1 MFSEEKIAIIKQEFD
16 GIFQRIFTYFD
27 KVNVETPYL
36 ENRYMPHDFD
46 INEWYSETIQEQDQ
60 REAEILSQNISRVVK
75 NLTSAAKGSPLVDD
89 ADIRDMRMC
98 IKQIRSALF
107 FREYRFW
114 DTDVIHDE
122 GTVLGVSPATQSD
135 NTPIDNARALKIVC
149 SSHKKILK
157 IVDLISPIESSFS
170 SVTINREMQG
180 VSKFR
185 PNTAFIMMQIDRN
198 QPDLDDVRDGIKDTF
213 FSFGIKAVRADE
225 IEHEDMITKRILDEI
240 ATSEFLIADL
250 TGSRP
255 SVYYEVGYAH
265 AIGKRV
271 ILYRKEGTK
280 LHFDLSVHNCPEYR
294 NVGDLKEKLKIRL
307 KSLTNKEPQN

>member
-1 MFSEEKIAIIKQEFD
+1 MFSEEKVATLKQELD
-16 GIFQRIFTYFD
+16 GICQRICAYFE
-27 KVNVETPYL
+27 KFEVELPFRDHWTK
-36 ENRYMPHDFD
+36 PHDFD
-46 INEWYSETIQEQDQ
+46 INEWYSQTIPEQEQ

-75 NLTSAAKGSPLVDD
+75 DLTSAAKRSPLIDD

-98 IKQIRSALF
+98 LKEIRSALF

-122 GTVLGVSPATQSD
+122 GTVLGVSPASQSD
-135 NTPIDNARALKIVC
+135 NTPVDNTEALKIV
-149 SSHKKILK
+149 KKSCNRIFK
-157 IVDLISPIESSFS
+157 VVDLISPSELPLFPLM
-170 SVTINREMQG
+170 NGQEAQN

-185 PNTAFIMMQIDRN
+185 PNTAFIMMQIDKN

-213 FSFGIKAVRADE
+213 SSFGIKAVRADE

-271 ILYRKEGTK
+271 ILYRKKGTR
-280 LHFDLSVHNCPEYR
+280 LHFDLSVHNCPEYK
-294 NVGDLKEKLKIRL
+294 NVGDLKEKLKNRL
-307 KSLTNKEPQN
+307 KSSTNKKPQG

>member
-1 MFSEEKIAIIKQEFD
+1 MFSEYNITTLKQELD
-16 GIFQRIFTYFD
+16 GICKRILTYLDDVKVLLPFQD
-27 KVNVETPYL
+27 SWQS
-36 ENRYMPHDFD
+36 PHDFN
-46 INEWYSETIQEQDQ
+46 INEWYSETVREQEQ

-75 NLTSAAKGSPLVDD
+75 SLSSAAKSSPLIDD
-89 ADIRDMRMC
+89 ADIRDMSMC
-98 IKQIRSALF
+98 LKQIRSALF
-107 FREYRFW
+107 FREYRHW

-122 GTVLGVSPATQSD
+122 GAVLGVSPASQSE
-135 NTPIDNARALKIVC
+135 NTPIDNSKAIKIVR
-149 SSHKKILK
+149 SSYNNLIK
-157 IVDLISPIESSFS
+157 IVDLISPVEPFYSPPTMSQETHKI
-170 SVTINREMQG
+170 
-180 VSKFR
+180 SKFR
-185 PNTAFIMMQIDRN
+185 PNTAFIMMWIDKT

-213 FSFGIKAVRADE
+213 SSFGIKAVRSDE
-225 IEHEDMITKRILDEI
+225 IEHEDMITRRILDEI

-294 NVGDLKEKLKIRL
+294 NVGDLKEKLKNRL
-307 KSLTNKEPQN
+307 KSLTNKEPQG

>member
-1 MFSEEKIAIIKQEFD
+1 MFSEEKIATLTQEFD
-16 GIFQRIFTYFD
+16 SICQSIFTYFNE
-27 KVNVETPYL
+27 VTVEIPDLKPWPGSY
-36 ENRYMPHDFD
+36 NFD
-46 INEWYSETIQEQDQ
+46 INEWYSNTIQEKEQ
-60 REAEILSQNISRVVK
+60 REAEILSQNISRVVR
-75 NLTSAAKGSPLVDD
+75 NLTIAAKSSPLIDD

-98 IKQIRSALF
+98 LKKIRSALF

-122 GTVLGVSPATQSD
+122 GTVLGVNPATQSD
-135 NTPIDNARALKIVC
+135 NTPVDNAQALKIAR
-149 SSHKKILK
+149 SSHKKISK

-170 SVTINREMQG
+170 PMTINREDQD

-185 PNTAFIMMQIDRN
+185 LNTAFIMMQIDKN
-198 QPDLDDVRDGIKDTF
+198 QPDLDDVLDGIKDTF
-213 FSFGIKAVRADE
+213 FSFGIKAVRSDE
-225 IEHEDMITKRILDEI
+225 IEHEEMITKRILDEI

-250 TGSRP
+250 TGARP

-294 NVGDLKEKLKIRL
+294 HVGDLKEKLKNRL
-307 KSLTNKEPQN
+307 KSLTNKEPQS

>member
-1 MFSEEKIAIIKQEFD
+1 MFSEEKIAMLKQEFE
-16 GIFQRIFTYFD
+16 GIYQSIFTYFN
-27 KVNVETPYL
+27 KVNLDLPSR
-36 ENRYMPHDFD
+36 NNWQSPHEFD
-46 INEWYSETIQEQDQ
+46 INVWYSKTLREQEQ

-75 NLTSAAKGSPLVDD
+75 DLTLAAKSSPLVDD

-98 IKQIRSALF
+98 LKQIRSALF

-135 NTPIDNARALKIVC
+135 NTPIDNTQALKIVR
-149 SSHKKILK
+149 SSHKTILK
-157 IVDLISPIESSFS
+157 IIDLISPTESSFLS
-170 SVTINREMQG
+170 MVADKDVQG

-213 FSFGIKAVRADE
+213 SSFGIKAVRSDE

-271 ILYRKEGTK
+271 ILYRKEGTR

-294 NVGDLKEKLKIRL
+294 NVGDLKEKLKKRL
-307 KSLTNKEPQN
+307 KSLTNKEPQS

>member
-1 MFSEEKIAIIKQEFD
+1 MKD
-16 GIFQRIFTYFD
+16 
-27 KVNVETPYL
+27 
-36 ENRYMPHDFD
+36 
-46 INEWYSETIQEQDQ
+46 
-60 REAEILSQNISRVVK
+60 
-75 NLTSAAKGSPLVDD
+75 LTLAAKSSPLVDD

-98 IKQIRSALF
+98 LKQIRSAIF

-114 DTDVIHDE
+114 DTDAIHDE

-135 NTPIDNARALKIVC
+135 NTPIDNFQALKIVR
-149 SSHKKILK
+149 SSHKTILK
-157 IVDLISPIESSFS
+157 IIDLISPTPSTFS
-170 SVTINREMQG
+170 SMVVNKDVQG

-213 FSFGIKAVRADE
+213 SSFGIKAVRADE

-271 ILYRKEGTK
+271 ILYRKEGTR

-294 NVGDLKEKLKIRL
+294 NVGDLKEQLKNRL
-307 KSLTNKEPQN
+307 KSLTNKEPQS